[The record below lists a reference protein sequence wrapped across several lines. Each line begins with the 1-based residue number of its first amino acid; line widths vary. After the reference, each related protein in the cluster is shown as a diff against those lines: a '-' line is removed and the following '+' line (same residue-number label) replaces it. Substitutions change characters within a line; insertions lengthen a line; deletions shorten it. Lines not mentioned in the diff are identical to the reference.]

1 MKRSEVW
8 VLLGLSTLF
17 VLMAASFAAPDWK
30 TQDAVVNASGVSK
43 SLFGPYLFVLPLIAL
58 LLGAAMI
65 GGIYLAKE
73 EAP

>member
-1 MKRSEVW
+1 MKRSDVW
-8 VLLGLSTLF
+8 VLLGLATLF
-17 VLMAASFAAPDWK
+17 VLMSASFAYSEWK
-30 TQDAVVNASGVSK
+30 TEDAVVNASGVSR

-73 EAP
+73 ESP